1 MATIDRFKDMLKNG
15 KLAKDQG
22 GLPLSP
28 QTKYDFLAAVHTMD
42 QIEQLAEALDSRAKK
57 RASLKKKFEE
67 TSRTALQSFL
77 EKEDSFSS
85 TKNIEAAIK
94 VLLTCHNEFLKM
106 EGEEQ
111 EDRILGKFI
120 QDGITAK

>member
-1 MATIDRFKDMLKNG
+1 MATIDRFKDILKKG
-15 KLAKDQG
+15 KLPKEQG
-22 GLPLSP
+22 GQALTP

-42 QIEQLAEALDSRAKK
+42 QIEQLAEALDTRAKK

-67 TSRTALQSFL
+67 TSRNALQSFL
-77 EKEDSFSS
+77 EKEDAFSS
-85 TKNIEAAIK
+85 TKNIEATIK

-111 EDRILGKFI
+111 EDRILGKLI

>member
-1 MATIDRFKDMLKNG
+1 MATIDRFKEMLKNG
-15 KLAKDQG
+15 KLSKDQG
-22 GLPLSP
+22 GAPLSP

-42 QIEQLAEALDSRAKK
+42 QIEQLAQALETRAKK

-67 TSRTALQSFL
+67 TSRTALQGFL
-77 EKEDSFSS
+77 DKEDAFSS
-85 TKNIEAAIK
+85 TKNIEATIK